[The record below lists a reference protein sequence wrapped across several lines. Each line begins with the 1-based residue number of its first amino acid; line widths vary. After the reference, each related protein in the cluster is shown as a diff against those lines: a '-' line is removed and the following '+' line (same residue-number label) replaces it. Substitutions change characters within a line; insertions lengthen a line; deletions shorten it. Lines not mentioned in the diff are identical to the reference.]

1 MSTSAPSTQQS
12 NTQQSS
18 TQQSSTTPR
27 RGRTKVAALVAAGA
41 LLSGAASYAMFAGT
55 AEAVPGAQEKCA
67 FGLKEIDVSQGWKP
81 LGLAVS
87 VDNGTKA
94 RKVVAQLSAD
104 MGVSDEAEIRVGY
117 SVDGGPVREK
127 YYGPGNLANHTQ
139 YWQTR
144 NAMAVI
150 PLKKGRHTI
159 TPYWRISGSAGKG
172 GAFEGGCFVVEGRTS

>member
-12 NTQQSS
+12 NTRQSS
-18 TQQSSTTPR
+18 TQQSSTPR